1 MTSADIRLGRWQ
13 DVLTD
18 VECDALICDPPYS
31 ARTHEAST
39 DDALNGSGR
48 VHGRA
53 YEHAKTGRREKPKG
67 SARAPGAPRKD
78 GPGWEERWAANGGER
93 RALNYAA
100 WTPDDVREFVTRWAP
115 RTRGWM
121 VCFTSHDLC
130 PTYAEALE
138 AAGRYVFAPLPWFSP
153 GSRVRLSGDGP
164 SSWMCWIMVSRPR
177 HAPYAKWGTL
187 PGGYQTTPEACEVV
201 GGKPLGLMQ
210 AIVRDYSRPGDLV
223 CDPFVGSGTTAVAA
237 LSEGRRFVGS
247 EAKPEHYEI
256 AKRRLAKG
264 YTPSLF
270 T

>member
-1 MTSADIRLGRWQ
+1 MTSADLRLGRWQ

-18 VECDALICDPPYS
+18 VDMVDCIVTDPPYS
-31 ARTHEAST
+31 SRTHEGHDEGSVP
-39 DDALNGSGR
+39 DLGRGRGPVKPGRSDARYAND
-48 VHGRA
+48 
-53 YEHAKTGRREKPKG
+53 K
-67 SARAPGAPRKD
+67 
-78 GPGWEERWAANGGER
+78 WEANGGQR
-93 RALNYAA
+93 RALTYSA
-100 WTPDDVREFVTRWAP
+100 WTPDDVREFVSSWAP

-130 PTYAEALE
+130 PIYAEAME

-164 SSWMCWIMVSRPR
+164 SSWTCWIMVGRPR

-210 AIVRDYSRPGDLV
+210 AIIRDYSRPGGLV

-237 LSEGRRFVGS
+237 LTEGRRFVGS